1 MEQWKTIKEFENYEV
16 STEGRIKRKASFK
29 FGKIYEAKIMKHR
42 YHNGYQ
48 IINLFKNKKTETFSV
63 HSLVAKTFLEN
74 PENKKTINHKD
85 GIKTNNFVEN
95 LEWATHKEN
104 NKHAIEN
111 KLLVPNLKGILELNK
126 KLQKKVAILKDNKII
141 LIADSSRELAGILL
155 EQKIIKDVKLETL
168 SRGIRRFANNGL
180 KYHSFN
186 FQFI

>member
-1 MEQWKTIKEFENYEV
+1 MEQWKTIEGFENYEV
-16 STEGRIKRKASFK
+16 SNQGRVKRKASFK
-29 FGKIYEAKIMKHR
+29 FGKLYEEKIMKYR

-48 IINLFKNKKTETFSV
+48 IINLFKNKESKTFAIHT
-63 HSLVAKTFLEN
+63 LVAKAFLKN
-74 PENKKTINHKD
+74 PDKKRTVNHKD
-85 GIKTNNFVEN
+85 GVKSNNFVEN

-104 NKHAIEN
+104 NKHAIE
-111 KLLVPNLKGILELNK
+111 KTLLVPNLKGILELNR
-126 KLQKKVAILKDNKII
+126 KLQKKVAILKENKII

-155 EQKIIKDVKLETL
+155 EQKIIENVKLETL